1 MKVYKVGAL
10 QTLKRFQTTRNLEI
24 RNQKSEISFVLEQN
38 SVPPVVQR
46 YKSYL
51 SLERSLAA
59 NTIEAYLRDV
69 ALLFDYLDEQKID
82 YLKATLADFEAFV
95 ALLGS
100 LGLHARSQARVVS
113 GVKSFYKFL
122 IYSRELESDPTE
134 LLQMPTL
141 PRYLPEVLSVEEI
154 ERILNDIDLSKPDGH
169 RNRAIVETLY
179 GSGLRVSEL
188 VNLHLSNIDFEQQF
202 MRVEGKGSKQRLVP
216 LSEPATHAIKLW
228 LLDRNLLKIQHGQ
241 EDFVF
246 LNRRG
251 HQLTRNM
258 IFLIV
263 KQLAADAGVEKN
275 ISPHTFRHS
284 FATHLLEGGANLRA
298 IQEMLGHESIITTE
312 IYTHMDMTFLRTEI
326 LDKHPRNKLSVSK
339 E

>member
-1 MKVYKVGAL
+1 MKSS
-10 QTLKRFQTTRNLEI
+10 
-24 RNQKSEISFVLEQN
+24 NQHV
-38 SVPPVVQR
+38 VVQR
-46 YKSYL
+46 YKAYL

-69 ALLFDYLDEQKID
+69 ALLFNYLDEQKID

-154 ERILNDIDLSKPDGH
+154 ERILNAIDLSKPDGH

-188 VNLHLSNIDFEQQF
+188 VNLRLSNIDFEQQF

>member
-1 MKVYKVGAL
+1 MDDNSQIPA
-10 QTLKRFQTTRNLEI
+10 I
-24 RNQKSEISFVLEQN
+24 RHF
-38 SVPPVVQR
+38 R
-46 YKSYL
+46 AYL
-51 SLERSLAA
+51 ALERSLAT
-59 NTIEAYLRDV
+59 NTVEAYMRDV
-69 ALLFDYLDEQKID
+69 RLLFDFFDERQID
-82 YLKATLADFEAFV
+82 YRQAQLADFEEFV
-95 ALLGS
+95 ELLNS
-100 LGLHARSQARVVS
+100 LGLQARSQARVVS
-113 GVKSFYKFL
+113 GIKAFYKFL
-122 IYSRELESDPTE
+122 IYSNELKADPTE

-141 PRYLPEVLSVEEI
+141 PRHLPEVLSVEEI
-154 ERILNDIDLSKPDGH
+154 ERILAIIDLSKPEGQ

-188 VNLHLSNIDFEQQF
+188 VNLKLSNIDFDQHF

-216 LSEPATHAIKLW
+216 LSEPAEKAIKLW
-228 LLDRNLLKIQHGQ
+228 LYDRNLLEIKRGQ

-251 HQLTRNM
+251 HKLTREM
-258 IFLIV
+258 IFIIT
-263 KQLAADAGVEKN
+263 KQLAAEAGIQKT

-326 LDKHPRNKLSVSK
+326 LDKHPRNQQK
-339 E
+339 

>member
-1 MKVYKVGAL
+1 
-10 QTLKRFQTTRNLEI
+10 
-24 RNQKSEISFVLEQN
+24 
-38 SVPPVVQR
+38 
-46 YKSYL
+46 
-51 SLERSLAA
+51 
-59 NTIEAYLRDV
+59 
-69 ALLFDYLDEQKID
+69 
-82 YLKATLADFEAFV
+82 
-95 ALLGS
+95 
-100 LGLHARSQARVVS
+100 
-113 GVKSFYKFL
+113 
-122 IYSRELESDPTE
+122 
-134 LLQMPTL
+134 
-141 PRYLPEVLSVEEI
+141 
-154 ERILNDIDLSKPDGH
+154 
-169 RNRAIVETLY
+169 
-179 GSGLRVSEL
+179 L
-188 VNLHLSNIDFEQQF
+188 VNLRLSNIDFEQQF

-228 LLDRNLLKIQHGQ
+228 LLDRNLLKIQRGQ

-326 LDKHPRNKLSVSK
+326 LDKHPRNKLAVSSEK
-339 E
+339 